1 MKVFVNGHEFKNW
14 KILDGYLYVKCG
26 FGYTLANA
34 LVESGYIVEIKENEN
49 WIKTEAPDYKGKY
62 PVHCWESGV
71 FVLFYWEIIVWKK

>member
-14 KILDGYLYVKCG
+14 KMLDGYLYVKCG

-49 WIKTEAPDYKGKY
+49 
-62 PVHCWESGV
+62 
-71 FVLFYWEIIVWKK
+71 

>member
-26 FGYTLANA
+26 FRYTLANA

-49 WIKTEAPDYKGKY
+49 
-62 PVHCWESGV
+62 
-71 FVLFYWEIIVWKK
+71 